1 MHRLHD
7 LLVLLAGVLQ
17 PPEAPLVVEADAEAG
32 HQRPPEHDGAPALGV
47 QHAGEAGHDV
57 TCAGLL
63 LVAAHHS
70 CHVTDT
76 RGAGSRHVPLTWRGP
91 STRRAPRP
99 GAGSRSSPR
108 PPWRRAPGRTP
119 GAASPS
125 SEGHVCN
132 AINKFQQSILYS
144 ASDLMTL

>member
-32 HQRPPEHDGAPALGV
+32 HQGPPEHDGAPALGV

-63 LVAAHHS
+63 LLAAHQS
-70 CHVTDT
+70 CHVSRVTRATHLARAQYQASPAPGGRVTQPTAATLAARTRPDT
-76 RGAGSRHVPLTWRGP
+76 R
-91 STRRAPRP
+91 RRI
-99 GAGSRSSPR
+99 
-108 PPWRRAPGRTP
+108 T
-119 GAASPS
+119 
-125 SEGHVCN
+125 V
-132 AINKFQQSILYS
+132 I
-144 ASDLMTL
+144 